1 MTRPSKNGNKSSFI
15 VSLEPSPS
23 KHFRNLSPSKKFF
36 KTLPQ
41 QNYTKIENIS
51 IMLKITKS
59 LSIAPTEIEMTA
71 IRSQG
76 AGGQN
81 VNKVASAIHLR
92 FDIEASSL
100 PDAYKERLL
109 NLNDQRITKDGIV
122 IIKAQSHRTQDQN
135 REEALQRLQELIHSI
150 TTLPKPR
157 RATKPTRSSQRKRL
171 DSKTKKSAVKALR
184 KPIDE

>member
-1 MTRPSKNGNKSSFI
+1 MTKS
-15 VSLEPSPS
+15 VSLA
-23 KHFRNLSPSKKFF
+23 L
-36 KTLPQ
+36 
-41 QNYTKIENIS
+41 TK
-51 IMLKITKS
+51 
-59 LSIAPTEIEMTA
+59 IEMTA

-92 FDIEASSL
+92 FDIGASSL

-135 REEALQRLQELIHSI
+135 RDEALERLQQLIYSI

-157 RATKPTRSSQRKRL
+157 RPTKPTRSSQRKRL
-171 DSKTKKSAVKALR
+171 DSKTKHSATKVLR
-184 KPIDE
+184 RSIID